1 MGHLILLSKKRRQHM
16 YLISVHQSTG
26 MCREFSEWLVLDD
39 FVTAAFQHSSIRHC
53 HHSSLMQFE
62 HRLLRSLWVR
72 TIISTLW
79 AICLKKCCHC
89 ASVCPSVCLSV
100 CASYV
105 FSLPGEITT
114 KQRWLP
120 LALDQQNVNTS
131 DAPPPCIRCIT
142 LRPAACFITEAF
154 QKVPGRSERLVRG
167 VAN

>member
-1 MGHLILLSKKRRQHM
+1 MISSGRLCHCCIPTLIYSPLSP
-16 YLISVHQSTG
+16 
-26 MCREFSEWLVLDD
+26 
-39 FVTAAFQHSSIRHC
+39 
-53 HHSSLMQFE
+53 QFP
-62 HRLLRSLWVR
+62 HAVR

-120 LALDQQNVNTS
+120 LALDQQNVHTS
-131 DAPPPCIRCIT
+131 DAPPVYPLHNVEARCLFHNGGVSKSAWA
-142 LRPAACFITEAF
+142 LRAISSR
-154 QKVPGRSERLVRG
+154 RS
-167 VAN
+167 